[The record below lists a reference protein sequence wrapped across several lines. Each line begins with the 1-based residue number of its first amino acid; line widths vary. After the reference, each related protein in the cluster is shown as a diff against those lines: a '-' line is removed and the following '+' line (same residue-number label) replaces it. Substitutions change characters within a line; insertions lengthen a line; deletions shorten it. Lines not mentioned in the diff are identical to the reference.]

1 MLQWGRG
8 MGDSDTNFRE
18 MIADEWRGALNDS
31 ERKQEMRRL
40 TLVRAAGRAFGRKG
54 FHKTTLDEIAAE
66 LSVTKPMLYR
76 YVKSKQEILYECHQM
91 AITMAEEAYEAAMTN
106 GQWPLERIGL
116 FAEDYVAK
124 ITSTLGS
131 CVVLTEFFSMTH
143 EDTIRIQT
151 RRARLDRDL
160 RSLVADAVEQGEI
173 APCDPKMAVFFFMGA
188 INGISR
194 WFMADGSLQ
203 GPEIARIFAAHIT
216 ASLNPTGVTRNGV
229 ADLT

>member
-1 MLQWGRG
+1 
-8 MGDSDTNFRE
+8 MGDSDSDFRE

-31 ERKQEMRRL
+31 EHKQEMRRL

-76 YVKSKQEILYECHQM
+76 YVKSKQEILYECHRM
-91 AITMAEEAYEAAMTN
+91 AISMAEEAYEAAMVSGRT
-106 GQWPLERIGL
+106 PLERIHR
-116 FAEDYVAK
+116 FTEDYVAR

-131 CVVLTEFFSMTH
+131 CVVLTEFFSMTG
-143 EDTIRIQT
+143 EDTTRIQT
-151 RRARLDRDL
+151 RRARLDGHL
-160 RSLVADAVEQGEI
+160 RTLVAEAIDAGEI

-194 WFMADGSLQ
+194 WFMADGSLE
-203 GPEIARIFAAHIT
+203 GPEIARIFASHIT
-216 ASLNPTGVTRNGV
+216 ASLNPIGKRP
-229 ADLT
+229 ADCGLGETDEGRT